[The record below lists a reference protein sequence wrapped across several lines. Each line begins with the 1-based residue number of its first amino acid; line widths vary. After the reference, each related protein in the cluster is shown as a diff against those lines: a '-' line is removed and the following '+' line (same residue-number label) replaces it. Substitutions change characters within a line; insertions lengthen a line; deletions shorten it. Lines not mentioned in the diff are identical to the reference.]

1 MRRDNNL
8 PVSVDGDKEKLAEK
22 IYGVKE
28 EKTGFFSRKKKKKR
42 EGPNLEQYRQF
53 VLEWINVLPENQSK
67 MLRGV
72 FALSHTCV
80 REIMIPLSEMMAVH
94 IATSTEQLKAMVR
107 DTGYSFIPVYEERI
121 DRLTGI
127 VSVMDILY
135 AENEAEDLGSFVRS
149 AYYVPET
156 KITGELLDELRTA
169 EEQIAIVIDE
179 YGSCVGLV
187 TLEDILEQIVG
198 EIGYERAIHAIEA
211 TGDTSWVIDAKT
223 SINEVNQSIGTDIPK
238 DRYDT
243 IGGFLLKM
251 IGHLPEQGE
260 TIKYQ
265 GKEFTVAEVS
275 DYGISVVHVN
285 SPRTMM
291 QAAKQNKQ
299 QKSQSLERVEAK
311 LESST

>member
-1 MRRDNNL
+1 MVCQYHIHVKEVDKLRKNTNL
-8 PVSVDGDKEKLAEK
+8 PMSINDKEKLK
-22 IYGVKE
+22 DSY
-28 EKTGFFSRKKKKKR
+28 SHSKKKKEGFFARRKKNKKV
-42 EGPNLEQYRQF
+42 GPNLEQYQQF
-53 VLEWINVLPENQSK
+53 VLEWINLLPEDQVK
-67 MLRGV
+67 MIRGV

-94 IATSTEQLKAMVR
+94 IATSTEQLKAMVC

-135 AENEAEDLGSFVRS
+135 SEDEHEDLNSLVRS

-156 KITGELLDELRTA
+156 KPVCELLDELRTA
-169 EEQIAIVIDE
+169 EEQIALVIDE

-198 EIGYERAIHAIEA
+198 EIGYERTIHEIEA
-211 TGDTSWVIDAKT
+211 TGDKSWIIGAKT
-223 SINEVNQSIGTDIPK
+223 SIDEVNDAIGTHIPK

-260 TIKYQ
+260 KIKYDE
-265 GKEFTVAEVS
+265 KEFTVAEIS
-275 DYGISVVHVN
+275 DYGISVIHIN
-285 SPRTMM
+285 IAKPMLPSP
-291 QAAKQNKQ
+291 
-299 QKSQSLERVEAK
+299 QSKRK
-311 LESST
+311 K

>member
-1 MRRDNNL
+1 LREDINL
-8 PVSVDGDKEKLAEK
+8 PVFIDDDDEAKL
-22 IYGVKE
+22 KE
-28 EKTGFFSRKKKKKR
+28 EKTGLFSRKKKK

-53 VLEWINVLPENQSK
+53 VLQWIDVLPEVEKK

-72 FALSHTCV
+72 FALNYTSV
-80 REIMIPLSEMMAVH
+80 REIMMPLSEIMAVH

-121 DRLTGI
+121 DRLTGV

-135 AENEAEDLGSFVRS
+135 TQEETDDLNSFVRS

-156 KITGELLDELRTA
+156 KTTGELLEELRTS

-179 YGSCVGLV
+179 HGGCVGLV

-198 EIGYERAIHAIEA
+198 EIGYERVSHAQRIES
-211 TGDTSWVIDAKT
+211 TGEKSWVIDAKT
-223 SINEVNQSIGTDIPK
+223 SVDEVNEALSTNIPK

-260 TIKYQ
+260 KIRYQ
-265 GKEFTVAEVS
+265 NKEFTVAEVS
-275 DYGISVVHVN
+275 DYGISVIDVN
-285 SPRTMM
+285 DVQPLVQTS
-291 QAAKQNKQ
+291 KQNRRQKKQ
-299 QKSQSLERVEAK
+299 ELEHISSE
-311 LESST
+311 LESSG